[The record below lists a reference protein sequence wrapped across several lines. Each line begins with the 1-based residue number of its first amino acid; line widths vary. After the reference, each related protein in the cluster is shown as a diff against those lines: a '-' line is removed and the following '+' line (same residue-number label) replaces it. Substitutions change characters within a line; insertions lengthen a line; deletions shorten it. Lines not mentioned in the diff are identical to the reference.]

1 MRKKKYK
8 TNNTERRV
16 SNEVKKNKKADL
28 TRWSNL
34 FFTFALA
41 GLTWGSV
48 ELLGFTEYSPI
59 VDNSSTVVST
69 TVVTPNTTDTDAGNE
84 QILVITP
91 EELQNIQ
98 NTVAY
103 THAVWPGYRGDVSD
117 GRAVRKH
124 FSQNLGKVILQ
135 NARGF
140 NIGDGRTYKVHF
152 YYVVRKD
159 GAIQY
164 LAIVKG
170 GRTTPNVPIALIK
183 NAQTTMS
190 IGIPGITPG
199 TNSAGEPITV
209 VYELAIVYKPGL

>member
-8 TNNTERRV
+8 TNNTDRRI
-16 SNEVKKNKKADL
+16 SNEVKKNPKADI
-28 TRWSNL
+28 RNWSSV

-48 ELLGFTEYSPI
+48 ELLGLTEYTPI
-59 VDNSSTVVST
+59 VDNSSTGVTT
-69 TVVTPNTTDTDAGNE
+69 TVVPPNTADTSAGDE
-84 QILVITP
+84 KILVITP

-98 NTVAY
+98 NTIAY

-140 NIGDGRTYKVHF
+140 NVEDGRTYKVHF

-170 GRTTPNVPIALIK
+170 GRTTPNVPIELIK